1 MEPRKWFSVL
11 AILGCFVYFVSREAP
26 VRETVGEENPEDVLI
41 AMVQAMERGDV
52 QALEECFGGD
62 LKRRLED
69 LLARDSAPWLAEWLR
84 RRGSA
89 VKGLAI
95 LDQEELGPD
104 QVRILTETVYN
115 DRNTRQSFRLE
126 REDGSWRVT
135 DSDFEMVS
143 DWENEFGKSIRDVGR
158 Y

>member
-1 MEPRKWFSVL
+1 MEPRKWFSAL
-11 AILGCFVYFVSREAP
+11 AILGCFVYFVTRESP
-26 VRETVGEENPEDVLI
+26 VRESVREETPEDVLI

-52 QALEECFGGD
+52 QALKECFGGD
-62 LKRRLED
+62 LRRRLED
-69 LLARDSAPWLAEWLR
+69 LLARDSAPWLSEWIR

-95 LDQEELGPD
+95 LGQEELGPD
-104 QVRILTETVYN
+104 QVRVLTETVYN
-115 DRNTRQSFRLE
+115 DRNTRQSFRLQ
-126 REDGSWRVT
+126 RVDGSWRVT

-158 Y
+158 

>member
-1 MEPRKWFSVL
+1 MNPRKWFSAL
-11 AILGCFVYFVSREAP
+11 AILGCFVYFVTRESP
-26 VRETVGEENPEDVLI
+26 VRESAREEDPEDVLI

-52 QALEECFGGD
+52 EALKECFGGD
-62 LKRRLED
+62 LRRRLED
-69 LLARDSAPWLAEWLR
+69 LLARDSAPWLSEWRR

-95 LDQEELGPD
+95 LGREELGPD
-104 QVRILTETVYN
+104 QVRVLTETVYN
-115 DRNTRQSFRLE
+115 DRNTRQSFRLQ
-126 REDGSWRVT
+126 RVDGSWRVT

-158 Y
+158 

>member
-1 MEPRKWFSVL
+1 MEPKKWFSLL
-11 AILGCFVYFVSREAP
+11 AILGCFLYFGSRDTP
-26 VRETVGEENPEDVLI
+26 VMETGREENPDDVLI

-52 QALEECFGGD
+52 QALKECFGGD
-62 LKRRLED
+62 LRRRLED
-69 LLARDSAPWLAEWLR
+69 LLARDSAPWLSEWIR

-95 LDQEELGPD
+95 LGREELGPD
-104 QVRILTETVYN
+104 QVRVLTETVYN
-115 DRNTRQSFRLE
+115 DRNTRQSFRLQ
-126 REDGSWRVT
+126 RVDGSWRVT

-158 Y
+158 

>member
-1 MEPRKWFSVL
+1 MKPRKWFSVL
-11 AILGCFVYFVSREAP
+11 AILACFIYFISRDTP
-26 VRETVGEENPEDVLI
+26 VRETGREENPDDVLI

-52 QALEECFGGD
+52 QALKECFGGD
-62 LKRRLED
+62 LGRRLD
-69 LLARDSAPWLAEWLR
+69 VLLARDSEPWLGEWLR

-95 LDQEELGPD
+95 LGQEELGPG
-104 QVRILTETVYN
+104 QVRVLTETVYN
-115 DRNTRQSFRLE
+115 DRNTRQSFLLG
-126 REDGSWRVT
+126 RENGSWKVT

-158 Y
+158 